1 MVDDTVQC
9 RAACTGTEH
18 PYLADLTISQ
28 GREQPIATRPL
39 RAYLALTIGV
49 LCISTTAIFTKWA
62 AMPGPVTAV
71 WRMIIAAAILALPL
85 WRRARGWSPA
95 ARRAVPWGIMGGLWF
110 AVNLGMLNSAL
121 TLTSAATATLLDN
134 TAPVWVGLG
143 ALVLF
148 RERLRLGYW
157 AGLALALGGAAVVTG
172 FNPAGGFRLQPG
184 DALAFAGALFYAGYL
199 LNTQRARRHLDGLSY
214 QCLVAPVAAV
224 ALLVVCVLMGL
235 PLTGYPLQS
244 YAAMA
249 AVALLAQVG
258 GWLLIS
264 YALGHVSAS
273 AAVVVLL
280 AQPVVTG
287 LLSIPLLGEPLT
299 VPQLAGGACLLTGIY
314 LCLRATD
321 AEL

>member
-1 MVDDTVQC
+1 MADGTVQC

-18 PYLADLTISQ
+18 LYLADLTIPQ

-39 RAYLALTIGV
+39 RAYLALAIGV

-62 AMPGPVTAV
+62 DMPGPVTAV

-85 WRRARGWSPA
+85 WRRARGWSPT

-134 TAPVWVGLG
+134 IAPVWVGLG

-172 FNPAGGFRLQPG
+172 FNPAGGFRLQAG

-199 LNTQRARRHLDGLSY
+199 LTTQRARRSLDGLSY

-224 ALLVVCVLMGL
+224 ALLVVCALMDL

-264 YALGHVSAS
+264 YALGHVPAS

-299 VPQLAGGACLLTGIY
+299 MPQLAGGAFLLTGIY

-321 AEL
+321 GAL

>member
-1 MVDDTVQC
+1 MHCAGVGGSGRWC
-9 RAACTGTEH
+9 SYSACG
-18 PYLADLTISQ
+18 
-28 GREQPIATRPL
+28 
-39 RAYLALTIGV
+39 
-49 LCISTTAIFTKWA
+49 WA
-62 AMPGPVTAV
+62 SGPGWP
-71 WRMIIAAAILALPL
+71 WR
-85 WRRARGWSPA
+85 
-95 ARRAVPWGIMGGLWF
+95 
-110 AVNLGMLNSAL
+110 SA
-121 TLTSAATATLLDN
+121 
-134 TAPVWVGLG
+134 
-143 ALVLF
+143 
-148 RERLRLGYW
+148 
-157 AGLALALGGAAVVTG
+157 AAVVTG
-172 FNPAGGFRLQPG
+172 FTRPAFRLNR
-184 DALAFAGALFYAGYL
+184 AML
-199 LNTQRARRHLDGLSY
+199 LCRCTLLCRLPAQYNARR
-214 QCLVAPVAAV
+214 QERVIVPCLVAPVAAV